1 MSRDEFISAATE
13 IYGDKYDYSSV
24 DEQNVKYNSNIA
36 IKCNKHGLFYTTPYH
51 FLHGAFGCFECYRE
65 EKQGNDKDSYKTED

>member
-24 DEQNVKYNSNIA
+24 DEQGVEYNSNIA
-36 IKCNKHGLFYTTPYH
+36 VKCNKHGLFYITPYQL
-51 FLHGAFGCFECYRE
+51 LHGEFGCLECYRE
-65 EKQGNDKDSYKTED
+65 EKQGIHKDGYKTED